1 MESVAAA
8 QRPKRSWGL
17 LALGLI
23 SFLFI
28 LPSFRLFVPIEQ
40 TSLLL
45 VPVIAVCAV
54 IGWLGGA
61 KPLITLAWVILAAWL
76 LLVPVAS
83 GGAAYDHMARGW
95 ALLLAGSFGLVSL
108 WNSATPFFVRA
119 LGALG
124 LAVGTG
130 FLLAISSPGGV
141 DRFQRVSA
149 SEFTRRSGE
158 MMTDF
163 HALTGTKEW
172 KEREATSAWF
182 ADVSDFAD
190 RMFAEVPSRSAIL
203 LPALIALESL
213 AALALGW
220 ALYHRLSPSA
230 IGPRLSPLRE
240 FRFND
245 QLIWGIAVGAT
256 LLLMPPF
263 QEGKVAGL
271 NLLLF
276 FGAIFF
282 IRGMGVL
289 AWMAHGR
296 QLLLVTL
303 IISVFI
309 PPLIFLFAGAALSL
323 GLGDTW
329 LDWRGRARAGDVG

>member
-1 MESVAAA
+1 MESAAA
-8 QRPKRSWGL
+8 TQRPKRSWGL

-54 IGWLGGA
+54 IGWLVPAGGA
-61 KPLITLAWVILAAWL
+61 
-76 LLVPVAS
+76 S
-83 GGAAYDHMARGW
+83 YDHMARGW

-108 WNSATPFFVRA
+108 WNSATPFFIRA

-130 FLLAISSPGGV
+130 FLLAISSPGGL

-149 SEFTRRSGE
+149 SEFSRRSGE
-158 MMTDF
+158 MITDF
-163 HALTGTKEW
+163 HAFTGTKEW
-172 KEREATSAWF
+172 KDREASNAF
-182 ADVSDFAD
+182 YADASDLVD
-190 RMFAEVPSRSAIL
+190 KMFAEVPSRSAIL

-220 ALYHRLSPSA
+220 ALYHRLSPWA
-230 IGPRLSPLRE
+230 IGPLLSPLRE

-256 LLLMPPF
+256 LVLMPPF
-263 QEGKVAGL
+263 QEGKVAGF
-271 NLLLF
+271 NLLIF
-276 FGAIFF
+276 FGALYF
-282 IRGMGVL
+282 IRGMGIM
-289 AWMAHGR
+289 AWMSR
-296 QLLLVTL
+296 ERRLLWVTVMVTV
-303 IISVFI
+303 VF
-309 PPLIFLFAGAALSL
+309 PPLFVALIFILAAAALSL

-329 LDWRGRARAGDVG
+329 LDWRGHSRVGDAG